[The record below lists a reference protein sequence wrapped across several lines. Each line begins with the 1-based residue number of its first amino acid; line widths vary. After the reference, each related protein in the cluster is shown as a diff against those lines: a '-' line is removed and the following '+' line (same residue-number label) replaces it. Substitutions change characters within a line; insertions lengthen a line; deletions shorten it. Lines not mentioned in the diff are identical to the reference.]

1 MCGLV
6 RGSKRAKNIQ
16 LSGWMAWCVVC
27 GGCCMA
33 YGVPMSQWNEKNGIE
48 KCLFLAYA
56 IFAKAKWGEWERAK
70 ILKIVKEQIVSF
82 MYITHRIRADKR
94 EDLHSLQWIATA
106 QQQRHT
112 LQRKTKEQVTKPDW
126 ETRTQ
131 IDFNENNNNNK
142 NDVNVLLCC
151 KRRRRRMHTNDVMY
165 NLCTY
170 GFPWNV
176 IRDIC
181 RWCDDGEYQNTIY
194 FNKNWERDIKSY
206 RLSLCDIMSAVPHPI
221 HLLYLPSYA

>member
-1 MCGLV
+1 MLYGL
-6 RGSKRAKNIQ
+6 
-16 LSGWMAWCVVC
+16 WC
-27 GGCCMA
+27 
-33 YGVPMSQWNEKNGIE
+33 VPMSQWNEKNGIE

-106 QQQRHT
+106 QQQRYT
-112 LQRKTKEQVTKPDW
+112 LQRKTKTKTKEQATKPDW

-131 IDFNENNNNNK
+131 IDFNENNNNN

-151 KRRRRRMHTNDVMY
+151 KRRRRRMHSERCHVQFMY
-165 NLCTY
+165 I
-170 GFPWNV
+170 W
-176 IRDIC
+176 
-181 RWCDDGEYQNTIY
+181 
-194 FNKNWERDIKSY
+194 
-206 RLSLCDIMSAVPHPI
+206 LSMKCHKRYM
-221 HLLYLPSYA
+221 